1 MMTGIVERNMRVKTK
16 AYGEID
22 ADERQLVSFPAGL
35 LGFEQFKDYI
45 LLDARQKPFFYL
57 QSIDVPD
64 LAFILIDPF
73 LFRPDYSCD
82 VDDGSLEEIGV
93 AKPEEVLVFAIVT
106 VPGEGGAVTA
116 NLMGPLII
124 NKANRLGMQTV
135 LGDSRWK
142 VKHDIMAELAAS
154 KG

>member
-1 MMTGIVERNMRVKTK
+1 MRVKTK

-22 ADERQLVSFPAGL
+22 ADERQRVSFPAGL

-57 QSIDVPD
+57 QSVGLPE

-73 LFRPDYSCD
+73 LFRPDYSID
-82 VDDGSLEEIGV
+82 VDDEILAEIGV
-93 AKPEEVLVFAIVT
+93 KDPTEVLVFAIVT
-106 VPGEGGAVTA
+106 VPPDGSAVTA

-124 NKANRLGMQTV
+124 NKTNRKGMQTV
-135 LGDSRWK
+135 LPDSRWR

-154 KG
+154 KA